1 MQTAQPDLL
10 LLFGLFLTHL
20 NPYLKV
26 LFITQLTLPTAEI
39 LSSKNVW
46 AWVSMVLYF
55 KK

>member
-26 LFITQLTLPTAEI
+26 LFITQLTLPAAEI
-39 LSSKNVW
+39 LSSKWFYILKINEN
-46 AWVSMVLYF
+46 
-55 KK
+55 